1 MHLVQ
6 LEVHFALKTEGI
18 GMDGYWY
25 ISIVS
30 IEKEGS
36 QIKLEVYFLKFG
48 ENFLPS
54 RLLVNLKVKYDYK
67 STHHG

>member
-1 MHLVQ
+1 MDIGIYQ
-6 LEVHFALKTEGI
+6 LF
-18 GMDGYWY
+18 
-25 ISIVS
+25 S

-67 STHHG
+67 SKHHG